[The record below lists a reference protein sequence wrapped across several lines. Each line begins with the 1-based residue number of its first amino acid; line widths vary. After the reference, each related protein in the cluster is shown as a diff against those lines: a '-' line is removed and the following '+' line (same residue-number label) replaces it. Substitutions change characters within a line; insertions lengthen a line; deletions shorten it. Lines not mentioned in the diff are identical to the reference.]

1 MASNV
6 LSIHRFTLAQHTIF
20 ETKSHH
26 CIVSLQEFLE
36 SQMSHCESLE
46 VLQEERKYDNT
57 NVYQLTELPVIQE
70 GSRHH
75 WNVDQTNSLTLVGV
89 SPREPHSSYSCDRQ
103 VKMQVRWNLSKMV
116 TVLGSHL
123 SKTASVPGPQST
135 KHCGGVWFASAL
147 KLFSLV
153 RYKSTSF
160 LNTSPQVTL

>member
-75 WNVDQTNSLTLVGV
+75 
-89 SPREPHSSYSCDRQ
+89 
-103 VKMQVRWNLSKMV
+103 
-116 TVLGSHL
+116 
-123 SKTASVPGPQST
+123 
-135 KHCGGVWFASAL
+135 
-147 KLFSLV
+147 
-153 RYKSTSF
+153 
-160 LNTSPQVTL
+160 